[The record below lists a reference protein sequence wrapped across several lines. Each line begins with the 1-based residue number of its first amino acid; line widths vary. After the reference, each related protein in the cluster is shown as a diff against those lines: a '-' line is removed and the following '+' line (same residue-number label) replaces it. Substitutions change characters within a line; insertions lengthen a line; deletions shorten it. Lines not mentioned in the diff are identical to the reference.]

1 MQIYLPFRSGKIKG
15 VPESAPKSVRV
26 GRPRG
31 EAAVSHAAIM
41 DAVYELLQ
49 EKPAGELTMEAV
61 AKRANVGKPTLYK
74 WWPSKAALI
83 MAMFHERL
91 DQPLEIP
98 VTVTAE
104 EAIRARMRRL
114 IKVVNG
120 LFGKVVGELIAEGQS
135 DPDIL
140 REFYEQHVRLRRASA
155 VAEIERG
162 KATGEFSTDTDAE
175 LLVDAIFAPVYYR
188 LLLRFAPLTE
198 KYGNDLIDQVL
209 LGVRMKQKPSSP
221 KGRPGLRRKSQ

>member
-1 MQIYLPFRSGKIKG
+1 M
-15 VPESAPKSVRV
+15 
-26 GRPRG
+26 
-31 EAAVSHAAIM
+31 SHAAIM
-41 DAVYELLQ
+41 DAVYELLK
-49 EKPAGELTMEAV
+49 EKPARELTMEAV

-104 EAIRARMRRL
+104 QAIRARMRRL

-120 LFGKVVGELIAEGQS
+120 LFGKVVGDLIAEGQS

-140 REFYEQHVRLRRASA
+140 REFYEQHVSLRRASA

-162 KATGEFSTDTDAE
+162 KAAGEFSTDTDAE

-209 LGVRMKQKPSSP
+209 LGVRMKQKLSYP

>member
-1 MQIYLPFRSGKIKG
+1 MCVLS
-15 VPESAPKSVRV
+15 SVVVVTAR
-26 GRPRG
+26 
-31 EAAVSHAAIM
+31 
-41 DAVYELLQ
+41 
-49 EKPAGELTMEAV
+49 ELTMEAL

-74 WWPSKAALI
+74 WWPSKAALM

-91 DQPLEIP
+91 DQPLEVP

-114 IKVVNG
+114 IKLVNG
-120 LFGKVVGELIAEGQS
+120 LFGKVVSDLIAEGQS

-140 REFYEQHVRLRRASA
+140 REFYERQIGLRRASA
-155 VAEIERG
+155 IADIERG
-162 KATGEFSTDTDAE
+162 KSTGEFSADTNAE
-175 LLVDAIFAPVYYR
+175 LLVESIFAPVYYR

-209 LGVRMKQKPSSP
+209 LGVRMKQKLSSP
-221 KGRPGLRRKSQ
+221 KARRGLRRKSQ

>member
-1 MQIYLPFRSGKIKG
+1 M
-15 VPESAPKSVRV
+15 
-26 GRPRG
+26 
-31 EAAVSHAAIM
+31 SHAAIM
-41 DAVYELLQ
+41 DAVYELLK
-49 EKPAGELTMEAV
+49 EKPARELTMEAV

-104 EAIRARMRRL
+104 QAIRARMRRL

-120 LFGKVVGELIAEGQS
+120 LFGKVVGDLIAEGQS

-140 REFYEQHVRLRRASA
+140 REFYEQHVSLRRASA

-162 KATGEFSTDTDAE
+162 KAAGEFSAATDAE

-188 LLLRFAPLTE
+188 LRFAPLTE

-209 LGVRMKQKPSSP
+209 LGVRMKQKLSSS

>member
-1 MQIYLPFRSGKIKG
+1 M
-15 VPESAPKSVRV
+15 RV

-31 EAAVSHAAIM
+31 EVAVSHEAIM
-41 DAVYELLQ
+41 DAVYGLLE
-49 EKPAGELTMEAV
+49 EKPARELTMEAV

-98 VTVTAE
+98 VTATAE

-114 IKVVNG
+114 IRVVNG

-135 DPDIL
+135 DPEIL
-140 REFYEQHVRLRRASA
+140 REFYERHVSLRRASA

-162 KATGEFSTDTDAE
+162 KVAGEFSADTDAE

-209 LGVRMKQKPSSP
+209 LGLRMNQRLSSP
-221 KGRPGLRRKSQ
+221 KSRRELRRKSE

>member
-1 MQIYLPFRSGKIKG
+1 M
-15 VPESAPKSVRV
+15 
-26 GRPRG
+26 
-31 EAAVSHAAIM
+31 SHAAIM

-49 EKPAGELTMEAV
+49 ERPARELTMEAV
-61 AKRANVGKPTLYK
+61 ARRANVGKPTLYK

-83 MAMFHERL
+83 LAMFHERL

-155 VAEIERG
+155 VADIERG
-162 KATGEFSTDTDAE
+162 KATGEFSADTDAE
-175 LLVDAIFAPVYYR
+175 LLVEAIFAPVYYR

-198 KYGNDLIDQVL
+198 KYGSDLIDQVL
-209 LGVRMKQKPSSP
+209 LGVRMKRKLSSP
-221 KGRPGLRRKSQ
+221 KGQRGLSRKSQ